1 MSETLSFNLP
11 EFVNEPF
18 TDFSQPTVAAAM
30 QAALQ
35 QVTARFEKEYPIT
48 IAGEKIRTGS
58 TFTSYNPAAPEQT
71 LGRFQIA
78 DAALAEKAVEAAW
91 AAFPAWAKTPATAR
105 AEYLLKASD
114 LVKARKF
121 EIAAAMVYEVGKSW
135 AEADGDVAEAI
146 DFLEFYA
153 REMLRYAEPQP
164 ITPYPGEANEAFYLP
179 LGVGAIIPPWN
190 FPFAILVGM
199 STAAMVAGNTVVLK
213 PAEESMLM
221 GAIFVEIM
229 EEVGLPAGVLNFITG
244 DGAEVGGVMVN
255 HPLTRFISFT
265 GSKDVGLLIS
275 EQAAKRIPGQ
285 RWIKRVIAELG
296 GKDATV
302 VDETADLEA
311 AASGIVAAAF
321 GFQGQ
326 KCSACSRA
334 IVVESVYDQVLAKVI
349 EKTKALQIG
358 DPTDPL
364 AQVGPVINQESEDKV
379 LRYIGYGHEEGRLVA
394 GGHKLDRP
402 GHFIEPTVF
411 ADVSPDARLAQ
422 EEVFGPVLAM
432 IKAKDYRHALEIAN
446 NTPFGLTGAFYSAR
460 EERLQEA
467 RDDFFVGNLYLNRK
481 CTGALVG
488 VHPFGGFNLSGTDS
502 KAGGH
507 DYLLNFLQAKSVTR
521 KIG

>member
-1 MSETLSFNLP
+1 
-11 EFVNEPF
+11 
-18 TDFSQPTVAAAM
+18 
-30 QAALQ
+30 
-35 QVTARFEKEYPIT
+35 
-48 IAGEKIRTGS
+48 
-58 TFTSYNPAAPEQT
+58 
-71 LGRFQIA
+71 
-78 DAALAEKAVEAAW
+78 
-91 AAFPAWAKTPATAR
+91 
-105 AEYLLKASD
+105 
-114 LVKARKF
+114 
-121 EIAAAMVYEVGKSW
+121 
-135 AEADGDVAEAI
+135 
-146 DFLEFYA
+146 
-153 REMLRYAEPQP
+153 
-164 ITPYPGEANEAFYLP
+164 
-179 LGVGAIIPPWN
+179 
-190 FPFAILVGM
+190 
-199 STAAMVAGNTVVLK
+199 
-213 PAEESMLM
+213 MLM

-244 DGAEVGGVMVN
+244 DGAEIGGVMVN

-334 IVVESVYDQVLAKVI
+334 IVVESVYDEVLAKVI
-349 EKTKALQIG
+349 EKTQALKVG
-358 DPTDPL
+358 DPTDPS

-411 ADVSPDARLAQ
+411 ADVAPEARLAQ
-422 EEVFGPVLAM
+422 EEVFGPVLAF

-446 NTPFGLTGAFYSAR
+446 DTPFGLTGAFYSAI
-460 EERLQEA
+460 ETRLQEA

-502 KAGGH
+502 KAGGR

>member
-1 MSETLSFNLP
+1 MNQHLP
-11 EFVNEPF
+11 EFSNEPF
-18 TDFSQPTVAAAM
+18 TDFSLPENTKVM
-30 QAALQ
+30 QNALT
-35 QVTARFEKEYPIT
+35 QVTGRFEQEYPIV
-48 IAGEKIRTGS
+48 IGGEKIKTGS
-58 TFTSYNPAAPEQT
+58 TFTSYNPAQPSQT
-71 LGRFQIA
+71 IGKFQKA
-78 DAALAEKAVEAAW
+78 DAAWAEKAVDAAW
-91 AAFPAWAKTPATAR
+91 AAFPTWSKTPAEAR
-105 AEYLLKASD
+105 AEYLLKASE

-199 STAAMVAGNTVVLK
+199 STAAIVTGNTVVLK

-221 GAIFVEIM
+221 GALFVEIM
-229 EEVGLPAGVLNFITG
+229 EEVGLPPGVLNFITG
-244 DGAEVGGVMVN
+244 DGAELGGVMVN

-265 GSKDVGLLIS
+265 GSKDVGLLIT

-302 VDETADLEA
+302 VDETADLDA

-334 IVVESVYDQVLAKVI
+334 IIVESVYDEVLAKVVAQ
-349 EKTKALQIG
+349 TQALKIG
-358 DPTDPL
+358 DPTDPQ

-379 LRYIGYGHEEGRLVA
+379 LRYIGYGQKEGRLMV
-394 GGHKLDRP
+394 GGNKLDRP
-402 GHFIEPTVF
+402 GHFIAPTVF
-411 ADVSPDARLAQ
+411 ADIAADARLAQ
-422 EEVFGPVLAM
+422 EEVFGPVLAF
-432 IKAKDYRHALEIAN
+432 IKAKDYKNALEIAN
-446 NTPFGLTGAFYSAR
+446 NTAFGLTGAFYSAK
-460 EERLQEA
+460 EERIQEA
-467 RDDFFVGNLYLNRK
+467 RDTFFVGNLYLNRK

-502 KAGGH
+502 KAGGR
-507 DYLLNFLQAKSVTR
+507 DYLLNFMQAKSVAR
-521 KIG
+521 KIL

>member
-1 MSETLSFNLP
+1 MSLS

-18 TDFSQPTVAAAM
+18 TDFSQPENRAAM
-30 QAALQ
+30 ETALQ
-35 QVTARFEKEYPIT
+35 QVTAHFSRDYPLLIGGEQLRLETRFH
-48 IAGEKIRTGS
+48 
-58 TFTSYNPAAPEQT
+58 SYNPAQPTQT
-71 LGRFQIA
+71 LGSFQQA
-78 DAALAEKAVEAAW
+78 GAELAEAAIEAAA
-91 AAFPAWAKTPATAR
+91 AAFPAWSRTPAETR
-105 AEYLLKASD
+105 VDYLLKAAA
-114 LVKARKF
+114 LVRARKF

-153 REMLRYAEPQP
+153 REMLRYAAPQP
-164 ITPYPGEANEAFYLP
+164 VTPYPGEANEVFYLP

-199 STAAMVAGNTVVLK
+199 SVSALVTGNTVVLK

-229 EEVGLPAGVLNFITG
+229 QEVGLPAGVLNFITG

-265 GSKDVGLLIS
+265 GSREVGLLIC
-275 EQAAKRIPGQ
+275 EQAARRIPGQ

-311 AASGIVAAAF
+311 AAQGIVAAAF

-334 IVVESVYDQVLAKVI
+334 IVVEAVYDQVLNRAV
-349 EKTKALQIG
+349 ELTQALTQG
-358 DPTDPL
+358 DPCDP
-364 AQVGPVINQESEDKV
+364 AHFMGPVINQESEDKC
-379 LRYIGYGHEEGRLVA
+379 LRYIGYGHEEGRLMI
-394 GGHKLDRP
+394 GGHKLERP
-402 GHFIEPTVF
+402 GHFIAPTIF
-411 ADVSPDARLAQ
+411 ADIAPQARLAQ
-422 EEVFGPVLAM
+422 EEVFGPVLAF
-432 IKAKDYRHALEIAN
+432 IKARDYQEALDIAN
-446 NTPFGLTGAFYSAR
+446 NTPYGLTGAFYSGV
-460 EERLQEA
+460 ESRLQEA
-467 RDDFFVGNLYLNRK
+467 RDQFFVGNLYLNRK

-502 KAGGH
+502 KAGGR
-507 DYLLNFLQAKSVTR
+507 DYLLNFLQGKSVTR
-521 KIG
+521 KID

>member
-1 MSETLSFNLP
+1 MSLNLP
-11 EFVNEPF
+11 DFVNEPF
-18 TDFSQPTVAAAM
+18 TDFTQPAAAAAM
-30 QAALQ
+30 YAALE
-35 QVTARFEKEYPIT
+35 QVKSRFEREYPIV
-48 IAGEKIRTGS
+48 IAGEKIRTGT
-58 TFTSYNPAAPEQT
+58 TFTSYNPAAPDQT
-71 LGRFQIA
+71 LGSFQKA
-78 DAALAEKAVEAAW
+78 DAAWAEKAVEAAF
-91 AAFPAWAKTPATAR
+91 AAFPAWSRTPALTR
-105 AEYLLKASD
+105 AEYLLKASE
-114 LVKARKF
+114 LVKSRKY
-121 EIAAAMVYEVGKSW
+121 EIAAAMVYEVGKNW

-153 REMLRYAEPQP
+153 REMLRYAAPQP
-164 ITPYPGEANEAFYLP
+164 VTPYPGEANEVFYLP
-179 LGVGAIIPPWN
+179 LGAGAIIPPWN

-199 STAAMVAGNTVVLK
+199 TASALVTGNTVVLK

-229 EEVGLPAGVLNFITG
+229 EEVGLPPGVLNFITG

-265 GSKDVGLLIS
+265 GSKDVGLLIA

-296 GKDATV
+296 GKDAIV

-311 AASGIVAAAF
+311 AASGIVTAAF

-349 EKTKALQIG
+349 EKTKALKIG
-358 DPTDPL
+358 DPSDPSVH
-364 AQVGPVINQESEDKV
+364 VGPVINQESEDKI
-379 LRYIGYGHEEGRLVA
+379 LRYIGYGREEGRLVI
-394 GGHKLDRP
+394 GGQKLERP
-402 GHFIEPTVF
+402 GHFIAPTIF
-411 ADVSPDARLAQ
+411 ADVAAGARVAQ
-422 EEVFGPVLAM
+422 EEIFGPVLVF
-432 IKAKDYRHALEIAN
+432 IKARDYHHALEIAN
-446 NTPFGLTGAFYSAR
+446 DTPFGLTGSFYSSV

-467 RDDFFVGNLYLNRK
+467 REAFFVGNLYLNRK

-502 KAGGH
+502 KAGGR
-507 DYLLNFLQAKSVTR
+507 DYLLNFLQAKSVAR
-521 KIG
+521 KLG